1 MKVLII
7 DDDKFTR
14 TVYESELHQE
24 NIDAVLAEDGERGL
38 ALARESKPD
47 LILLD
52 MILPKKSGFEVLEDL
67 QRDPELQNIP
77 VVIFSSLRQQ
87 HDIDEAMKLG
97 AVQYLP
103 KDSHSPKQIVEEI
116 KKILLKDEKS

>member
-7 DDDKFTR
+7 DDDKFIR

-103 KDSHSPKQIVEEI
+103 KDSHSPKQIVGEI
-116 KKILLKDEKS
+116 KKILLKDEKL